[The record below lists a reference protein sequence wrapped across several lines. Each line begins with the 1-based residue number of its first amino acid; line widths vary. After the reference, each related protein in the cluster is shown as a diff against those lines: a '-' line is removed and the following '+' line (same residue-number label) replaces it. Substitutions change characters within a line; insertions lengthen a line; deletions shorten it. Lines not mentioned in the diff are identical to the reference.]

1 MLRVLAILTALSL
14 ALVGPVSAADTIP
27 VGAYLPITGPVAA
40 YGQMGWKGVT
50 VANKMTPEVLG
61 KKIDLKLVDTKSDKV
76 EAANAV
82 SRLIEKEKVIA
93 IIGEMISGNT
103 IAGSDYAERN
113 EIPMVSPTA
122 TNPIVTQNKKYIF
135 RVCFIDPDQ
144 GRIAAVLAKDRLNAK
159 TAALIYDISQDYC
172 VGLANFFK
180 KEFTKGG
187 GKIVS
192 ETKFKTGDKDFT
204 PQVSSIKAA
213 KPDIIYAPIYY
224 TECALIAKQ
233 AREEG
238 LDIPILAGDG
248 AQAPELIELG
258 GKAVEGVYLTA
269 HFHKDMIA
277 NERGK
282 EFQKL
287 FKKES
292 EGKELSAFEA
302 MGADAYFVLVDAIKR
317 AGEADP
323 KKIREALASTKDFKG
338 VSGNITLKDN
348 GNAVKSMVINKVEG
362 GKFVYVTTIDPKE

>member
-27 VGAYLPITGPVAA
+27 IGVYLPMTGPVAA
-40 YGQMGWKGVT
+40 YGQMGWKGVE

-61 KKIDLKLVDTKSDKV
+61 KKIELKLVDTKSDKV

-82 SRLIEKEKVIA
+82 SRLIEKENVIA

-103 IAGSDYAERN
+103 IAGSDSAETSQ
-113 EIPMVSPTA
+113 IPMVSPTA

-238 LDIPILAGDG
+238 LEIPILAGDG
-248 AQAPELIELG
+248 AQAPELIQLG

-287 FKKES
+287 FQKES

-317 AGEADP
+317 AGAPDS
-323 KKIREALASTKDFKG
+323 KKIRDALASTKDFKG
-338 VSGNITLKDN
+338 VSGNITLKEN
-348 GNAVKSMVINKVEG
+348 GNAVKSMVINKVENG
-362 GKFVYVTTIDPKE
+362 EFVYVTTIAPKE

>member
-1 MLRVLAILTALSL
+1 
-14 ALVGPVSAADTIP
+14 
-27 VGAYLPITGPVAA
+27 
-40 YGQMGWKGVT
+40 
-50 VANKMTPEVLG
+50 
-61 KKIDLKLVDTKSDKV
+61 
-76 EAANAV
+76 
-82 SRLIEKEKVIA
+82 
-93 IIGEMISGNT
+93 MISGNT
-103 IAGSDYAERN
+103 IAGSDSAETSQ
-113 EIPMVSPTA
+113 IPMVSPTA

-238 LDIPILAGDG
+238 LEIPILAGDG
-248 AQAPELIELG
+248 AQAPELIQLG

-287 FKKES
+287 FQKES

-317 AGEADP
+317 AGAPDS
-323 KKIREALASTKDFKG
+323 KKIRDALASTKDFKG
-338 VSGNITLKDN
+338 VSGNITLKEN
-348 GNAVKSMVINKVEG
+348 GNAVKSMVINKVENG
-362 GKFVYVTTIDPKE
+362 EFVYVTTIAPKE

>member
-27 VGAYLPITGPVAA
+27 IGVYLPMTGPVAA
-40 YGQMGWKGVT
+40 YGQMGWKGVE

-61 KKIDLKLVDTKSDKV
+61 KKIELKLVDTKSDKV

-82 SRLIEKEKVIA
+82 SRLIEKENVIA

-103 IAGSDYAERN
+103 IAGSDSAETSQ
-113 EIPMVSPTA
+113 IPMVSPTA

-238 LDIPILAGDG
+238 LEIPILAGDG
-248 AQAPELIELG
+248 AQAPELIQLG

-287 FKKES
+287 FQKES

-317 AGEADP
+317 AGAADS
-323 KKIREALASTKDFKG
+323 KKIRDALASTKDFKG
-338 VSGNITLKDN
+338 VSGNITLKEN
-348 GNAVKSMVINKVEG
+348 GNAVKSMVINKVENG
-362 GKFVYVTTIDPKE
+362 EFVYVTTIAPKE